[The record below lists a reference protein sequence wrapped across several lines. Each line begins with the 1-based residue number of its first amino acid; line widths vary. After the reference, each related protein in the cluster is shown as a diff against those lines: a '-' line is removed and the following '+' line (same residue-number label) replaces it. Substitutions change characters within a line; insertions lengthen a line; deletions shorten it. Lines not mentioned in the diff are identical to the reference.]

1 MDVHLLELFLRV
13 AEHGSINKAAAQLHM
28 SQPSL
33 SRHVASLE
41 HEMGTPLFTRTQAGV
56 HLTEAGRLL
65 ADRARPLLRQFSIL
79 KEQVGERAAGQ
90 LAVGVPPAWRTVFTS
105 PFVEQMVARHPGL
118 ALRVYE
124 GVSNVLREYM
134 YSGLLD
140 LSIVPFSATPPAG
153 YRQRALAREPL
164 VLVGRGEDGLR
175 ADKPVPI
182 AALDDLP
189 LVLPSRP
196 NTLRVQ
202 IEHALQRKTLR
213 LRLVAE
219 TDALALHLDLVRR
232 GVGHSVMP
240 ASALYEAPG
249 LGDQISAAPIKG
261 QFVAWALCENEARA
275 HSQAVREGHKLVIG
289 TVHAAL
295 KNGDWAGAEDL
306 SKKA

>member
-41 HEMGTPLFTRTQAGV
+41 HEMASALFIRTQAGV

-105 PFVEQMVARHPGL
+105 PFVEQMVAQHPGL

-124 GVSNVLREYM
+124 GVSNVLRDYM

-164 VLVGRGEDGLR
+164 VLVSRGEAGLR
-175 ADKPVPI
+175 ADKPVAI
-182 AALDDLP
+182 NALDDLP
-189 LVLPSRP
+189 LILPSRP

-232 GVGHSVMP
+232 RVGHSVMP
-240 ASALYEAPG
+240 ASALYEHG
-249 LGDQISAAPIKG
+249 LGDEISAAPIKG
-261 QFVAWALCENEARA
+261 QFVAWALFENEARA
-275 HSQAVREGHKLVIG
+275 HSQAVREGHKLVIS